1 MNDKQIITN
10 GKNKWYAID
19 GKEFYSKSGA
29 WKWSLK
35 IEKEVEE

>member
-1 MNDKQIITN
+1 MNGNQITTN
-10 GKNKWYAID
+10 GKNIWYAID

-35 IEKEVEE
+35 IEKEGEE